1 MHAGVV
7 TPVTAFA
14 AIVAATPTTQHRVR
28 ADNTTATTLT
38 AEFQQWNTD
47 GGGGAQFAISA
58 PAGYVTN
65 ALGFDVICDA
75 GFGGAGECT
84 WPSDK
89 PSYFPDYTTVTA
101 DLDLSTLIVT
111 LQNQFVSPEG
121 LRTVRTAT
129 GQLPTDQINGPVTSP
144 DFVFAVSDEIQTI
157 PGLIG
162 NYGIWNATNATNP
175 QLNEGAPFQ
184 PLLNY
189 TLTAPDGYALGAPG
203 FTVACSYN
211 VTEHQGTTYY
221 EACIPIGD
229 IVADSNITALAY
241 YQDDYYI
248 TVHHVWTAANGSV
261 YDIEGNSGEI
271 SFYESNSFT
280 ISPHVLNTK

>member
-1 MHAGVV
+1 MRTAVMI
-7 TPVTAFA
+7 PMMAFA
-14 AIVAATPTTQHRVR
+14 AVVAATPTAYHRLR
-28 ADNTTATTLT
+28 ADNTTVATLT
-38 AEFQQWNTD
+38 AQFQQWNTD

-58 PAGYVTN
+58 PAGYVTD

-75 GFGGAGECT
+75 GFGGAGKCT
-84 WPSDK
+84 WQSDK

-101 DLDLSTLIVT
+101 GLNFSTLIVT
-111 LQNQFVSPEG
+111 LQNQFVSSGG

-129 GQLPTDQINGPVTSP
+129 GKLPTDQVNGAVTSA
-144 DFVFAVSDEIQTI
+144 DFTFDVSDEVQTI

-162 NYGIWNATNATNP
+162 NYGTWAATNATKP
-175 QLNEGAPFQ
+175 QLNTGAPFQ

-203 FTVACSYN
+203 FTVACSYD
-211 VTEHQGTTYY
+211 VTKYQGTTYY
-221 EACIPIGD
+221 EACTPMSDMAAG
-229 IVADSNITALAY
+229 SNITALAY

-261 YDIEGNSGEI
+261 FEVEGESGEI
-271 SFYESNSFT
+271 SFYQSNSFT
-280 ISPHVLNTK
+280 IDPHVLNMM